1 MESVVQPAHRVLRES
16 KEIRVCWACPA
27 KRVTEVKLVILV
39 KVDSLV
45 TMVSKVKTDLLV
57 YLAHQVRWDPVDSL
71 AKGASLDS
79 QDHRVSLVAKVSPVL
94 KEILD
99 HLEHLVH
106 PVRLG
111 HPDLLVHLDHKVS

>member
-1 MESVVQPAHRVLRES
+1 M
-16 KEIRVCWACPA
+16 
-27 KRVTEVKLVILV
+27 KRVIEVKLVIPV
-39 KVDSLV
+39 KVDSPD

-57 YLAHQVRWDPVDSL
+57 CLAHQVRWDLVDSL

-79 QDHRVSLVAKVSPVL
+79 QDHRVSLVVKVSPVL

-106 PVRLG
+106 LVRLD
-111 HPDLLVHLDHKVS
+111 PPALLVHLDHKVS